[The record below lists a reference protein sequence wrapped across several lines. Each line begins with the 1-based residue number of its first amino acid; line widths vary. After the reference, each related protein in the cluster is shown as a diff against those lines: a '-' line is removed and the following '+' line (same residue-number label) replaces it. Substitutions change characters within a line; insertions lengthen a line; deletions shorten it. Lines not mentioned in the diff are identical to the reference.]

1 MGNFC
6 IFCLLTT
13 ITLSSLIHGR
23 PHLSERVEIR
33 ESQVES
39 STGTFIQVLSWYFLI
54 FIFNFLVR
62 EIPEIQNT
70 ATQTILITSCP
81 GGRDLIGGVCRKSEK
96 RIHSFQWNNKGKIN
110 EVNDLQHLYFNK
122 MLWHYLKFT
131 IVWISFTV
139 VLSSSPL
146 TQYCSAL
153 FYEWFIAKHMQNKL
167 SLEWQSEKFLRIQ
180 A

>member
-1 MGNFC
+1 MISHKQGVNLIKRNKMRNFCNFC
-6 IFCLLTT
+6 IFFLLTT

-54 FIFNFLVR
+54 FIFNILVR
-62 EIPEIQNT
+62 EIQNT

-131 IVWISFTV
+131 IVSLL
-139 VLSSSPL
+139 LS
-146 TQYCSAL
+146 C
-153 FYEWFIAKHMQNKL
+153 
-167 SLEWQSEKFLRIQ
+167 FLLHP
-180 A
+180 